1 MKLSVLL
8 FAAAREIACRE
19 SVEIEIPD
27 SGTVAQA
34 RLALTQAIP
43 ALESRAATLLWA
55 VNNEYASDDRVLLAT
70 DAVACFPPVS
80 GG

>member
-8 FAAAREIACRE
+8 FAAAREIACRD

-27 SGTVAQA
+27 PASVAQA
-34 RLALTQAIP
+34 RFALLQAVP
-43 ALESRAATLLWA
+43 ALASRSESLLWA
-55 VNNEYASDDRVLLAT
+55 VNNEFATDGRVLLAT
-70 DAVACFPPVS
+70 DMVACFPPVS